1 MIVAKSAR
9 EFCRFVTLRTHDRA
23 ALLAEPEV
31 KRLLLAQFSRTR
43 KRFNLAVAGYVV
55 LDDHV
60 HLLLIMAESH
70 ELPAVLNDLRAGL
83 QRAWRASPYAQQDD
97 APFWE
102 RGLEIREVGER
113 GEMRAYLDSI
123 HYDPVRHGLVPRAAD
138 YPWSSLPAR
147 IAQGVLSEDWATTGP
162 PAGNARI
169 LRA

>member
-1 MIVAKSAR
+1 MATSAG

-31 KRLLLAQFSRTR
+31 KRLLLAQLLQTR

-60 HLLLIMAESH
+60 HLLLIIAEGH
-70 ELPAVLNDLRAGL
+70 ELAAVINDLRAGF
-83 QRAWRASPYAQQDD
+83 QRAWRASPYAHQED
-97 APFWE
+97 APFWGH
-102 RGLEIREVGER
+102 GLESCAVSER
-113 GEMRAYLDSI
+113 GEMRAYLDFI

-147 IAQGVLSEDWATTGP
+147 IAQGVLSEDWACAGP
-162 PAGNARI
+162 PAGNARV
-169 LRA
+169 LHKY